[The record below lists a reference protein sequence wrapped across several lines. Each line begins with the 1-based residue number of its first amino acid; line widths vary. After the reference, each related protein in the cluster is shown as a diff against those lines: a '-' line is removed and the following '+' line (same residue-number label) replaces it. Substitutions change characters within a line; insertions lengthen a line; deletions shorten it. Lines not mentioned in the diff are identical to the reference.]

1 MKMFRSVPILV
12 TLAVWLEAAALSLA
26 MALNT
31 AMGLPIALVAHLIA
45 ARLSAAAAGVRREDL
60 SRTERDAVLWIAGLV
75 PMFGPPL
82 AWSMPVPPRAPEE
95 DEPDHSDEVV
105 NAHDMF
111 ERYEEHVTPHRPE
124 YERTLF
130 TGNYAADLAREL
142 DAESYV
148 EVLRN
153 GGTDQKRNALRR
165 LATLGGPKH
174 FAQIRGCLL
183 DPSHEVRLY
192 AYSELEKAS
201 QVYEEEIA
209 ELSKKLAKRPKHLAS
224 LLRLAEVQYCYAA
237 SGIHDSAMAA
247 FYFKTVLRY
256 AKRAIEAGADGP
268 EAVWTSARALARMDQ
283 PADALAELTTL
294 SEEQQDLPES
304 CLVRAGIRFRAR
316 EFDAARDEADRIE
329 AAGGDLPPW
338 LAALRTEVEV

>member
-1 MKMFRSVPILV
+1 MKFLRSVPVLV
-12 TLAVWLEAAALSLA
+12 TLATCLEAAALSLA

-31 AMGLPIALVAHLIA
+31 PAGLPLALVVHLVA

-60 SRTERDAVLWIAGLV
+60 SRTEKDAVLWIAALV

-95 DEPDHSDEVV
+95 DEPDHSEEIV

-111 ERYEEHVTPHRPE
+111 ERYEEHVTPHRPD

-165 LATLGGPKH
+165 LATLGEAKH
-174 FAQIRGCLL
+174 FGQIRGCLL

-201 QVYEEEIA
+201 QVYEDEIA
-209 ELSKKLAKRPKHLAS
+209 DLSKKLAKRPKHIAS
-224 LLRLAEVQYCYAA
+224 LLRLAEVQYRYAA

-256 AKRAIEAGADGP
+256 AKKAIDAGAQGP
-268 EAVWTSARALARMDQ
+268 EAVWIAARALARMDQ
-283 PADALAELTTL
+283 PADALAELATL
-294 SEEQQDLPES
+294 TEEQQNLAES

-329 AAGGDLPPW
+329 STGGELPPW